1 MIALRM
7 VLRAV
12 VGRVPSE
19 LSDRVGRCWGAAMVA
34 QREVTLRA
42 LEGRVPSELLK
53 GKDAVRRRGRQ
64 QAERAKEIR
73 GGAAVAR

>member
-1 MIALRM
+1 
-7 VLRAV
+7 
-12 VGRVPSE
+12 
-19 LSDRVGRCWGAAMVA
+19 MVA

-73 GGAAVAR
+73 RGDAVARSVCLSLFLG